1 MGLGNRA
8 GSATTFLHSLMHLKI
23 SSVFISKTNHK
34 TRKMHHWLH
43 RHTHFK
49 QNIFTKAPLDWKSGS
64 VTTYEE
70 NAFEF
75 YNGELDSGFF
85 VAKAS
90 ADGPR
95 HICWDPLVL

>member
-1 MGLGNRA
+1 
-8 GSATTFLHSLMHLKI
+8 MHLKI
-23 SSVFISKTNHK
+23 SSVFIFKTNHK
-34 TRKMHHWLH
+34 TRKMHNWLH

-64 VTTYEE
+64 VKGVGGGIYASPTTYEE

-75 YNGELDSGFF
+75 YHGELDSGFF

-90 ADGPR
+90 ADRPR